1 MTDTAQN
8 WYAFDAYGHCV
19 KLGNFG
25 DYDAAFNCAEETL
38 YDEWMFLMPANEL
51 LEIADIVRGDM
62 T

>member
-8 WYAFDAYGHCV
+8 WYAFDYSGCCM

-38 YDEWMFLMPANEL
+38 YDEWMFLMPASEL

>member
-8 WYAFDAYGHCV
+8 WYAFDYGGRCL

-38 YDEWMFLMPANEL
+38 YDEWMFLMPASEL
-51 LEIADIVRGDM
+51 LEIADIVRGDI